1 MKGRE
6 LKQIFPQFHYSGNL
20 NIEFSSIVLDSRKVT
35 KGAMFVAIKGTRL
48 DSHSKINEAMQNGA
62 TAVVFEKDVKVPENI
77 LGIKVD
83 DTRAAYSLFSSS
95 FFGFPSKK
103 LKVVG
108 ITGTSGKTTTAFWL
122 YKFFNDVL
130 QKRSGFIGTIGE
142 DAGNGFVIKEKF
154 PPTTPDAF
162 YLNSLLSE
170 MVKNKVKYVFLEVS
184 SSAILFER
192 VNGISFYT
200 KILTNIAEDHLDVH
214 NSFEE
219 YLRTK
224 VSFFDKETFSILN
237 RDTDYYEKF
246 AANAQN
252 PITYGILQDADVH
265 ANILNTALGYTDFE
279 LIFHDIRDTMR
290 LNVGGAFNVYN
301 FLALS
306 AFALNE
312 KADIKDI
319 KHFAGHIPQVPGR
332 LKTYEVEKGMVVIDF
347 AHNPYEVE
355 KILQF
360 LSSIKKNRLIT
371 VIGAVGWST
380 KKKRKEIGEKSSLYS
395 DIVIVT
401 TDDPRGDDP
410 NVLIQDVAEFAEQPV
425 IIKDRFKAIEYAVS
439 IMEKG
444 DIVALLG
451 RGEEREIHFKDSV
464 LKMSDEEML
473 KEILDEDLSG

>member
-1 MKGRE
+1 MKGHQ

-20 NIEFSSIVLDSRKVT
+20 NIEFNSIVLDSRKVT
-35 KGAMFVAIKGTRL
+35 KGAMFVAIKGTRFN
-48 DSHSKINEAMQNGA
+48 SHSKVNEAIQKGA
-62 TAVVFEKDVKVPENI
+62 AAIVFEEDVKIPANMLGVKVEN
-77 LGIKVD
+77 
-83 DTRAAYSLFSSS
+83 TRSAYSLFSSA
-95 FFGFPSKK
+95 FFNFPSKK

-122 YKFFNDVL
+122 YKFFSDVL
-130 QKRSGFIGTIGE
+130 NDKSGFIGTIGE
-142 DAGNGFVIKEKF
+142 DSGTGFVIKEKF

-162 YLNSLLSE
+162 YLNSLLSD
-170 MVKNKVKYVFLEVS
+170 MVKNGVKYVFLEVS

-192 VNGISFYT
+192 VNGVSFYT

-214 NSFEE
+214 NSFSD
-219 YLRTK
+219 YLQTK
-224 VSFFDKETFSILN
+224 VSFFDSETLSILN
-237 RDTDYYEKF
+237 RDADYYEEF
-246 AANAQN
+246 AMKVKN
-252 PITYGILQDADVH
+252 PITYGIAQNADIR
-265 ANILNTALGYTDFE
+265 ARILSATLNHTDFE
-279 LIFHDIRDTMR
+279 LTFHDTKSTMR
-290 LNVGGAFNVYN
+290 LNIGGVFNVYN

-306 AFALNE
+306 AFAFNE
-312 KADIKDI
+312 KVDVEQVKY
-319 KHFAGHIPQVPGR
+319 FASHIPQVPGR
-332 LKTYEVEKGMVVIDF
+332 LKTYEVERGMVVIDF
-347 AHNPYEVE
+347 AHNPYEIE

-360 LSSIKKNRLIT
+360 LNGIKKNRLIT
-371 VIGAVGWST
+371 VVGAVGWST

-395 DIVIVT
+395 DVVIVT

-410 NVLIQDVAEFAEQPV
+410 DVLIQDVAEFVERPV

-473 KEILDEDLSG
+473 KEIIR